1 MAILTSKNSGT
12 NTDFILSDT
21 DVDADVNGTGS
32 AGDAKDDVFAGSATI
47 HSIFLDAPSNTSYLK
62 LYDATDPTIGT
73 TAPDIILMVKEP
85 NMWTIV
91 DGLPVT
97 NLSYGA
103 TNAAGTAGNT
113 TPAVTVKLF
122 LVVR

>member
-1 MAILTSKNSGT
+1 MALLTSKSSIT
-12 NTDFILSDT
+12 STDFLLSDT
-21 DVDADVNGTGS
+21 DVDADKNGTGV

-47 HSIFLDAPSNTSYLK
+47 HSIFLDAPSGTSYLK
-62 LYDATDPTIGT
+62 LYDNTNPTIGS

-91 DGLPVT
+91 DGIAVT

-103 TNAAGTAGNT
+103 TNAGGTAGNT

-122 LVVR
+122 MVVR

>member
-1 MAILTSKNSGT
+1 M
-12 NTDFILSDT
+12 
-21 DVDADVNGTGS
+21 
-32 AGDAKDDVFAGSATI
+32 FAGSATI

>member
-1 MAILTSKNSGT
+1 MI
-12 NTDFILSDT
+12 
-21 DVDADVNGTGS
+21 
-32 AGDAKDDVFAGSATI
+32 AGSATI
-47 HSIFLDAPSNTSYLK
+47 YSIFLSAPSNTSYLK
-62 LYDATDPTIGT
+62 LYDATNPTIGT
-73 TAPDIILMVKEP
+73 TAPDIILRVKEP
-85 NMWTIV
+85 NMWTIL

-113 TPAVTVKLF
+113 TPAVTVELY

>member
-21 DVDADVNGTGS
+21 DVDADLNSTGS

-47 HSIFLDAPSNTSYLK
+47 YSIFLSAPSNTSYLK
-62 LYDATDPTIGT
+62 LYDATNPTIGT

-85 NMWTIV
+85 NMWTII
-91 DGLPVT
+91 DGLEVT

-113 TPAVTVKLF
+113 GPGVTVKLF